1 MTRRLLASDRLSGL
15 RTYHSFDPAAGRTTL
30 TYSQDVEPLLVRNKA
45 AQNDAVRTTSDMVH
59 VASIPASVQLQWL
72 IEKGVDLLDPDHKQA
87 VAKLLDDP
95 EWRYLKVRNIIL
107 GRV

>member
-1 MTRRLLASDRLSGL
+1 MAGRLLDADPQTGL
-15 RTYHSFDPAAGRTTL
+15 RTWHDYDDATDTTAI
-30 TYSQDVEPLLVRNKA
+30 TYEQDVEPLLDANKA
-45 AQNDAVRTTSDMVH
+45 AANEASGPMGDMVH
-59 VASIPASVQLQWL
+59 VASIPASVQMKWMV
-72 IEKGVDLLDPDHKQA
+72 EKGVDILNPDHRQA

>member
-1 MTRRLLASDRLSGL
+1 MNGRLLDADPQTGL
-15 RTYHSFDPAAGRTTL
+15 RTWHDYDHDSGL
-30 TYSQDVEPLLVRNKA
+30 TRITYVQDVEPLLDANRA
-45 AQNDAVRTTSDMVH
+45 AANAASGRMGDMTH

-72 IEKGVDLLDPDHKQA
+72 IEKGVDILDPDHRQA

>member
-1 MTRRLLASDRLSGL
+1 MGKRLLETDPFSGL
-15 RTYHSFDPAAGRTTL
+15 RTFHDHDSESGRTIL
-30 TYSQDVEPLLVRNKA
+30 HYQQDVEPLLDANKA
-45 AQNDAVRTTSDMVH
+45 AANQATGAMGEIVH
-59 VASIPASVQLQWL
+59 VASIPASVQLKWL
-72 IEKGVDLLDPDHKQA
+72 IEKGVDVLDPSHRQE